1 MKSGMVTPQR
11 LIAPYY
17 PLLLPLLLVGAGQ
30 AQIIRRGWW
39 RTSAAHVWVMA
50 LLVLVVTPD
59 RPLWPAKTILVRAW
73 RRAIPF
79 SVRFHAPSHVY
90 TVYATRSD
98 SLAGV
103 RPLLPQDAK
112 VVGFIADAD
121 DNDYSLWLPLGTRKV
136 RHFLA
141 DDPPEEIRK
150 AGVEY
155 VVVGG
160 LNLQMYGLTLD
171 QWLAKSGAQL
181 VGSITVTEK
190 VSEGPQPWYVVRLKP

>member
-1 MKSGMVTPQR
+1 M
-11 LIAPYY
+11 
-17 PLLLPLLLVGAGQ
+17 
-30 AQIIRRGWW
+30 
-39 RTSAAHVWVMA
+39 
-50 LLVLVVTPD
+50 
-59 RPLWPAKTILVRAW
+59 
-73 RRAIPF
+73 
-79 SVRFHAPSHVY
+79 
-90 TVYATRSD
+90 
-98 SLAGV
+98 
-103 RPLLPQDAK
+103 RPLLPRDAR
-112 VVGFIADAD
+112 VVGFIADSD

-141 DDPPEEIRK
+141 DDPPEAIRK

-190 VSEGPQPWYVVRLKP
+190 VSEGPQPWYVVRLTPLPGG